1 MSPRKN
7 LRGEKKGKE
16 PKAFRAGR
24 DERPR
29 ENQVLIHSSQ
39 RREGVA
45 EGQRTESF
53 PAAGHRAQGLV

>member
-24 DERPR
+24 DERQR
-29 ENQVLIHSSQ
+29 ENQVLIHRSQ

-45 EGQRTESF
+45 EG
-53 PAAGHRAQGLV
+53 AMY